1 MKDKALGT
9 FRRSA
14 SGEVIGEI
22 VNDAG
27 EIVESRNFGQMTDDE
42 IERVLNIFQA
52 EHPDTVI
59 RPARISD
66 S

>member
-1 MKDKALGT
+1 MKDKALVT

-22 VNDAG
+22 VNEAG
-27 EIVESRNFGQMTDDE
+27 EIVETRNFGHMTDDE
-42 IERVLNIFQA
+42 IERVLEVFQA

-59 RPARISD
+59 RPVRLIGN
-66 S
+66 